1 MPPAGHVNASGA
13 HRSSGMPQSNPF
25 PKPEPSGQAD
35 APSAGLPGRSGGP
48 QTLGPGPDP
57 GAAGPLSAGEE
68 LEARLRALAPG
79 LATVLLLGES
89 GTGKSR
95 AARRLHELSGRPGP
109 LVWVHLGALTPSLIE
124 SELFGHEAG
133 AFTGAQRAR
142 QGAFRRAQGGTLVL
156 DDVELLPRESQV
168 KLLRVLQERVVEPLG
183 SERPE
188 PIDARFVATT
198 SARLD
203 AEVAAGRLRSDL
215 FWRLNV
221 VALQVPPLRAR
232 RAELPALAES
242 LLDGLARRSQIRP
255 RPLSPGALQRLLEH
269 PWPGN
274 VRELENA
281 LERAFALSSGSGPLE
296 ACDFDFLG
304 EGLLGAADRLARE
317 ALAQGVDLERFEA
330 ALLRAAFAQERGNL
344 SAAARAAGLSRR
356 AFEYRLQRLGQPG
369 ADPAQETRPNLGEP
383 GEERP

>member
-1 MPPAGHVNASGA
+1 
-13 HRSSGMPQSNPF
+13 MPQSNPF
-25 PKPEPSGQAD
+25 PKPEASGEAAAAGSGLPAGAPAQDPQPGPAAAAGPGSAGD
-35 APSAGLPGRSGGP
+35 ELESRLRAVAPSA
-48 QTLGPGPDP
+48 
-57 GAAGPLSAGEE
+57 
-68 LEARLRALAPG
+68 
-79 LATVLLLGES
+79 ATVLLLGES

-95 AARRLHELSGRPGP
+95 AARRLHDLSGRPGP

-183 SERPE
+183 GERPE

-215 FWRLNV
+215 YWRLNV

-232 RAELPALAES
+232 RAELPVLAEA
-242 LLDGLARRSQIRP
+242 LLEGLARRSGARP

-281 LERAFALSSGSGPLE
+281 LERASALSPGSGPLQ
-296 ACDFDFLG
+296 ASDFEFLG
-304 EGLLGAADRLARE
+304 EGLLGAAERLALE

-356 AFEYRLQRLGQPG
+356 AFEYRLQRILQLREGPSQPAREG
-369 ADPAQETRPNLGEP
+369 RGGD